1 MECNDGCSP
10 LSRPSSPP
18 GLGTYDGV
26 TDLVD
31 LQDGKRLGNVERD
44 MRPKPVCCNPLINY
58 VLGTDG
64 EINKVIYSYK
74 KCR

>member
-1 MECNDGCSP
+1 MQP
-10 LSRPSSPP
+10 LSHPSSPP

-44 MRPKPVCCNPLINY
+44 MRSKPVCLQSFSQ
-58 VLGTDG
+58 LRARSRR
-64 EINKVIYSYK
+64 EIEKLMYSYK
-74 KCR
+74 KRR